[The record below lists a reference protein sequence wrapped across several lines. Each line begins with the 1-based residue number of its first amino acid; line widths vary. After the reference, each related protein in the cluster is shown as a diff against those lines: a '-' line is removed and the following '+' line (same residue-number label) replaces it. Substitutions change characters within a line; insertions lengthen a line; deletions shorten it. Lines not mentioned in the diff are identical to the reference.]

1 MPGISFVHSLSPF
14 PLKLALICSAGF
26 GLPPFFSELDGNLL
40 GPADDAPVV
49 ANEVFHA
56 SYNGDVGNRGF
67 GENGNADLV
76 GDLILFLFLLILHD
90 DVGDDVHDGGVYV
103 HDVGEEQDEDT
114 VHDDG
119 IVGIVHDDGMV
130 YVSPLEDGEGVLAA
144 ECLPLDEL
152 VPGEDDAL
160 LEDKDFGQDP

>member
-1 MPGISFVHSLSPF
+1 M
-14 PLKLALICSAGF
+14 
-26 GLPPFFSELDGNLL
+26 PPFFSELDGNLL
-40 GPADDAPVV
+40 APADDAPVV
-49 ANEVFHA
+49 V
-56 SYNGDVGNRGF
+56 

-103 HDVGEEQDEDT
+103 HDVGGEQDEDT

-130 YVSPLEDGEGVLAA
+130 YVSPLGVLAV
-144 ECLPLDEL
+144 ECLPLEEK
-152 VPGEDDAL
+152 VPGEDDEL
-160 LEDKDFGQDP
+160 LDELLDP